1 MKHLFFVSVALGIF
15 SGTSISVKAQASVNL
30 IRLTDGVAEK
40 NPLHFIEGI
49 EIRPGTAVPDNTIV
63 VTPVTK
69 KAVAKK
75 AMANEFGST
84 IETCSPLQFKYA
96 QLMNVD
102 VESVTNLTLY
112 NFIEEWWATRYH
124 YGGTTRNGI
133 DCSAYSGALLSQVW
147 GLKTP
152 RTARAMYSVAE
163 KIEKENLKEGDLVF
177 FNTRGGVSH
186 VGVYLGNGFFTHAS
200 TGNGVTI
207 NNLDENYYRSKFIIG
222 GRVTADSNTN
232 TNADANCN
240 E

>member
-15 SGTSISVKAQASVNL
+15 SGTSISVKAQTSVNS

-40 NPLHFIEGI
+40 NTPHFIEGI
-49 EIRPGTAVPDNTIV
+49 EIKPGTAVPDNTVI
-63 VTPVTK
+63 VTPATKKTVTK
-69 KAVAKK
+69 KAIT
-75 AMANEFGST
+75 NEFGST

-96 QLMNVD
+96 QLMNVE
-102 VESVTNLTLY
+102 VEFVTNLSLY

-133 DCSAYSGALLSQVW
+133 DCSAYSGTLLSQVW

-152 RTARAMYSVAE
+152 RTARAMYGVAE
-163 KIEKENLKEGDLVF
+163 KIERENLKEGDLVF

-186 VGVYLGNGFFTHAS
+186 VGVYLGNGYFTHAS

-207 NNLDENYYRSKFIIG
+207 NNLSENYYRSKFIIG
-222 GRVTADSNTN
+222 GRIAADSNV
-232 TNADANCN
+232 NADANCN